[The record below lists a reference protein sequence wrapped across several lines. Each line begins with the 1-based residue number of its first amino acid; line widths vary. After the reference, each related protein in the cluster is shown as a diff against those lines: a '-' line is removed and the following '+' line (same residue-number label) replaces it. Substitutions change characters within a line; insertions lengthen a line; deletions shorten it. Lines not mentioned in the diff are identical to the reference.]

1 MSQAAVLKSQPQTRS
16 IVVDEVFPH
25 AADVIWKALTDGAL
39 IGRWMMQPTGFEPVV
54 GNRFTFKTTPAG
66 AWDGLIRCEVLEVK
80 PLALFSFAWRGGDE
94 ANIGYGSKLDTV
106 VTFTL
111 APSPQ
116 GGKPGTRLRVEH
128 AGFLLPKNETA
139 YTNMSNGWIKC
150 VQNLSAVSGSL
161 N

>member
-1 MSQAAVLKSQPQTRS
+1 MTSAVLKPQAASGQSQA

-25 AADVIWKALTDGAL
+25 SAAVIWKALTDGAL
-39 IGRWMMQPTGFEPVV
+39 MGRWMMQPTGFEPVV

-80 PLALFSFAWRGGDE
+80 PLERFVFAWRGGDE

-111 APSPQ
+111 TPEPGQ
-116 GGKPGTRLRVEH
+116 KGTRLRVEH

-139 YTNMSNGWIKC
+139 YTNMSKGWIKC
-150 VQNLSAVSGSL
+150 VENLGAVSGSL